1 MVDRISDPDVDESL
15 GPVIRWAAEHLSDPI
30 TVADLARYAHISVA
44 TLHRR
49 FLAQLNTTPYAWL
62 SRERGGDGLSTLEH
76 GDLNVNAVASA
87 AGLGTTATLRTLVR
101 QETGLTPTAYRQ
113 RFALA
118 GAGS

>member
-1 MVDRISDPDVDESL
+1 M
-15 GPVIRWAAEHLSDPI
+15 IRWAAEHLSESI
-30 TVADLARYAHISVA
+30 TVADIARHAHISVA

-49 FLAQLNTTPYAWL
+49 FFAQL
-62 SRERGGDGLSTLEH
+62 LEH
-76 GDLNVNAVASA
+76 HAVRVAEPRAGAMACRLLERGDLNMDAVAAA